1 MVLSKKAV
9 QFVSGGIIS
18 SYITTHYLEQSKHL
32 GVFKHSTKLNVQRTL
47 NDLIKIEQD
56 YFNETENVDEAIEDN
71 EIDVFPI
78 PLTEEWLIKFGF
90 EEALNG
96 WWSPCEEYSY
106 REGNFYLGANIFL
119 AKIDYVHQLQN
130 IYTVLQSREL

>member
-9 QFVSGGIIS
+9 QFVSWGIIS

-56 YFNETENVDEAIEDN
+56 YFNETENVDDKDLSDRLVAN
-71 EIDVFPI
+71 KLTFIDEFLKFDFADFTKLQEVFVAFTKDRKRLVSI
-78 PLTEEWLIKFGF
+78 SDKILIADK
-90 EEALNG
+90 
-96 WWSPCEEYSY
+96 
-106 REGNFYLGANIFL
+106 
-119 AKIDYVHQLQN
+119 AKK
-130 IYTVLQSREL
+130 

>member
-56 YFNETENVDEAIEDN
+56 YFNETENVDDKDLSDKLVSN
-71 EIDVFPI
+71 KLTFIDEFLKFDFADFTKLQEVFVAFTKDRKRLVSI
-78 PLTEEWLIKFGF
+78 SDKILIADK
-90 EEALNG
+90 
-96 WWSPCEEYSY
+96 
-106 REGNFYLGANIFL
+106 
-119 AKIDYVHQLQN
+119 AKK
-130 IYTVLQSREL
+130 

>member
-56 YFNETENVDEAIEDN
+56 YFNETENVDDKDLSDRLVAN
-71 EIDVFPI
+71 KLTFIDEFLKFDFADFTKLQEVFVAFTKDRKRLVSI
-78 PLTEEWLIKFGF
+78 SDKILIADK
-90 EEALNG
+90 
-96 WWSPCEEYSY
+96 
-106 REGNFYLGANIFL
+106 
-119 AKIDYVHQLQN
+119 AKK
-130 IYTVLQSREL
+130 

>member
-1 MVLSKKAV
+1 M
-9 QFVSGGIIS
+9 
-18 SYITTHYLEQSKHL
+18 YIFKGLRILRMGNYLEDDIGHVVRLDKETL
-32 GVFKHSTKLNVQRTL
+32 PLIATKW
-47 NDLIKIEQD
+47 IKCHH
-56 YFNETENVDEAIEDN
+56 
-71 EIDVFPI
+71 PI
-78 PLTEEWLIKFGF
+78 GLTREWLIKFGF

-130 IYTVLQSREL
+130 LPFALTNEELTIKD